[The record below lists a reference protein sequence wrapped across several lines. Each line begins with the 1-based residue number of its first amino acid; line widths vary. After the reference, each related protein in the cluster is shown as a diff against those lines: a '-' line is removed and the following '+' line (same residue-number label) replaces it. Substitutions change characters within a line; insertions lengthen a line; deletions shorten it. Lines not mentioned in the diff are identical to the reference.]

1 MHRRLKVK
9 RWKKCNEKIPMKI
22 KYVANLLSNRTEDIT
37 RDKKVQ
43 YITKRNNSPR
53 KYRNSELSSIQ

>member
-37 RDKKVQ
+37 RDKKSSVHNEKEQ
-43 YITKRNNSPR
+43 FTTK
-53 KYRNSELSSIQ
+53 IQKF